1 MFRLKRGEIMEENN
15 TIDPSMQ
22 EKIKQL
28 GLHIQ
33 KMEKESTSFFEEIG
47 LPPHRLHEALNN
59 PELYSASCFEYIQ
72 KQREH
77 LENALNR
84 RIEDVRASV
93 KKGTNDDTGDV
104 KGHWIFVR

>member
-1 MFRLKRGEIMEENN
+1 MSLYMEEHNN
-15 TIDPSMQ
+15 MQ

-28 GLHIQ
+28 GIQ
-33 KMEKESTSFFEEIG
+33 IKKMEQESASFFEEIG
-47 LPPHRLHEALNN
+47 LPPHKLHEALNN
-59 PELYSASCFEYIQ
+59 PNLYSKSAFEYLQ

-77 LENALNR
+77 LENAINR

-93 KKGTNDDTGDV
+93 KKDSTDGTGNV